1 MVASQRLEARKHM
14 RVRRRIRIMIVVASL
29 AASLALAEPATA
41 WWESGHYLVANIA
54 YDRVDAPTR
63 AKVVDVLRKHPRLAE
78 EFLARM
84 PPDVRKAEDEVQARW
99 IFLQASIWPDLIRG
113 NAVHDRPTW
122 HYITNPHF
130 LSDLDRAA
138 LAKSLKYNGKLD
150 LPAGLKDEDDPQ
162 ELNAVQALQLV
173 TTRLPKAATSAGR
186 KAVYY
191 CWLLHLVGDVHQ
203 PLHSTSL
210 FSRGRFNGEGDR
222 GGNKIPVK
230 QVKNLHALWDSLPG
244 NKLTLNEV
252 RARAAKYLARVD
264 AKQRGEKAAANLK
277 FADWVQESHILAKQH
292 VYSAQI
298 LQEIKNRDA
307 DPDQPLPPI
316 DLPEAYLQNA
326 GRIAENR
333 IVEASYRLAELIK
346 QAAK

>member
-1 MVASQRLEARKHM
+1 MPFRREIRIVVMVAVLG
-14 RVRRRIRIMIVVASL
+14 
-29 AASLALAEPATA
+29 AALVLAEPAAA

-54 YDRVDAPTR
+54 YDLVDAPVR
-63 AKVVDVLRKHPRLAE
+63 SKVVEVLRKHPRLEE
-78 EFLARM
+78 EFLAKM
-84 PPDVRKAEDEVQARW
+84 PPDIRKFDDEVQARW

-113 NAVHDRPTW
+113 NAQFDHPTW
-122 HYITNPHF
+122 HYITYPHF

-138 LAKSLKYNGKLD
+138 LEKSLKFNGKLE
-150 LPAGLKDEDDPQ
+150 LPAGIKDEDDPQ
-162 ELNAVQALQLV
+162 ELNAVQALQLL
-173 TTRLPKAATSAGR
+173 TLRLPKATVSTGR
-186 KAVYY
+186 KAIYY
-191 CWLLHLVGDVHQ
+191 CWLMHLVGDVHQ

-252 RARAAKYLARVD
+252 RAKAAKYLAKAE

-277 FADWVQESHILAKQH
+277 FTDWVQESHALAKEH
-292 VYSAQI
+292 VYSVQI

-307 DPDQPLPPI
+307 DPEQPLAPI
-316 DLPEAYLQNA
+316 NLPEAYLQNA
-326 GRIAENR
+326 GRIAEER
-333 IVEASYRLAELIK
+333 IVEAGYRLAEMIK
-346 QAAK
+346 QTTK